1 MIRPSR
7 WALLA
12 RVAAVFGVAVSFG
25 AGAALAQTG
34 GKIEGTVRDQSGAP
48 IAGAQVFVVG
58 SAFSATTNDQGYYFI
73 NNVPAGVMSVRA
85 QFIGYQPSEVRN
97 VRVLAGQT
105 HTVDHTLEQRAIE
118 VEGITVR
125 EQLNPIVPRDQVTS
139 IGRVVGDLVDNL
151 PVDNIGTVLRLQPGV
166 VDGRDGLTIRGGR
179 PGESITYIDGVPV
192 RSVSGNTGTVSVG
205 TNAIEEAS
213 VVTGA
218 IGAEF
223 GDAQSGVI
231 SLVTRAGGSSFSGNL
246 TYSTDEI
253 SGETYGAG
261 THRIEASLG
270 GPLARNL
277 TFFLSAT
284 IQGEQSPRRG
294 LGAENVPIYVMN
306 GIDTTVTIALSP
318 GSPTSDSQVVALPA
332 FTRYSQGQR
341 RPDDWSDD
349 FNFDAKLRYSYGTG
363 SAFSVTYHQT
373 RSQDLFWRGN
383 SLYNPMSQRGSRS
396 NSSALIFNWNQ
407 NIARSAEQALTLM
420 ANFSIQHDEFVSG
433 LVDQTWFNDHRTPFM
448 WFSPSSMQ
456 FVWDLDNFPIDDH
469 LIQNIRNNYCLP
481 SAGGL
486 CIPALGRNDL
496 NASAPFRINPYGVSP
511 GASFFPTQGVGVGG
525 LNLNEETRVTGSA
538 QIDWQ
543 ANRYNR
549 IKIGGEF
556 VSADAS
562 VFFAGNLT
570 NQIFMDANR
579 YSPSRMALYAQD
591 RIDLGDVVVDLG
603 LRYDRLDAGVLYPRT
618 PGRVFSDPLRTGDLS
633 RARTA
638 EDTAVA
644 NRCAALLAA
653 ADSAGW
659 STCNMFESAPR
670 SALSPSIR
678 VSFPITDRTGFR
690 LSYAHQ
696 PQAPDFNLL
705 ATGVNADLAFTNTN
719 DVFGRDLDYGKT
731 ILFEFGIRHAFN
743 DDLVLDI
750 SAYNKDKVSDIT
762 ARILPIYDP
771 QRNEVQNL
779 NVMTNADFG
788 NVRGVDIRLDRRI
801 GSLFQGSVSYTY
813 QSARSTGSD
822 PFEYLNTLS
831 RQISNVT
838 GDRVPPP
845 QALLTTR
852 NDRTHTI
859 AGSLALNFP
868 NGWRSGTLA
877 GSLLQNTGMFAT
889 FRFASGLP
897 YTRIENAGAGSRG
910 PGNGFGLVAT
920 GTETLNSSRMP
931 WFRNVDL
938 RVTRGFR
945 LGSRD
950 LTLFADFRNLFNW
963 ENLTAIFAE
972 TGDVVN
978 EKFAEQTISPVRVT
992 LQQDAGNLWQTRT
1005 VNGVTETGANL
1016 NCSQWLT
1023 GASRG
1028 LPDCIMLR
1036 RAEARFGNGDGFFS
1050 EAEQDR
1056 AFREWFNLFQG
1067 PHTLRGPGFNMRI
1080 GFELNF

>member
-12 RVAAVFGVAVSFG
+12 RAAAVVGVAIMMG
-25 AGAALAQTG
+25 AGSALAQN
-34 GKIEGTVRDQSGAP
+34 GKIEGTVRDQAGAP
-48 IAGAQVFVVG
+48 IAGAQVFIVG
-58 SAFSATTNDQGYYFI
+58 SAFSATTNEQGYYFI

-105 HTVDHTLEQRAIE
+105 MTVDHVLEQRAIE

-139 IGRVVGDLVDNL
+139 IGRVVGDLVDDL

-166 VDGRDGLTIRGGR
+166 VDGRDGLSIRGGR

-192 RSVSGNTGTVSVG
+192 RSVSGNTGTVTVG

-213 VVTGA
+213 VTTGA
-218 IGAEF
+218 MGAEF

-231 SLVTRAGGSSFSGNL
+231 SLVTRAGGSRFSGNL
-246 TYSTDEI
+246 AYSTDEI
-253 SGETYGAG
+253 SGEVYGAG
-261 THRIEASLG
+261 VHRIEASLG

-277 TFFLSAT
+277 TFFVSTT
-284 IQGEQSPRRG
+284 IQGQQSPRRG
-294 LGAENVPIYVMN
+294 LGSEDVPIYVLN
-306 GIDTTVTIALSP
+306 GIDTVVTIANSP
-318 GSPTSDSQVVALPA
+318 GSPTSDSQQVVLPA
-332 FTRYSQGQR
+332 FTRYSEGQR

-349 FNFDAKLRYSYGTG
+349 WTFDAKLRYSYGTG
-363 SAFSVTYHQT
+363 SAFSVTYHAT
-373 RSQDLFWRGN
+373 RSQDLFFRGN
-383 SLYNPMSQRGSRS
+383 GLYNPMQQRGSRS

-407 NIARSAEQALTLM
+407 NIARSAERALQIT
-420 ANFSIQHDEFVSG
+420 ANFSIQSDRNVTG
-433 LVDQTWFNDHRTPFM
+433 LVDPTWFNDHRTPFM

-456 FVWDLDNFPIDDH
+456 FVWNLDNFPIDDQ
-469 LIQNIRNNYCLP
+469 LIQNIRTNNCDP
-481 SAGGL
+481 ANGGR
-486 CIPALGRNDL
+486 CVPALFRNDL
-496 NASAPFRINPYGVSP
+496 AIAAPFRINPYGVSP
-511 GASFFPTQGVGVGG
+511 GASFFPTTGVNAGG
-525 LNLNEETRVTGSA
+525 LNMNEETRVTGSA
-538 QIDWQ
+538 HLDWQ

-549 IKIGGEF
+549 FKFGGEF
-556 VSADAS
+556 VSAEAAVFAS
-562 VFFAGNLT
+562 NLT

-579 YSPSRMALYAQD
+579 YSPSRIGLYAQD

-603 LRYDRLDAGVLYPRT
+603 LRYDRLNAGVLYPRT
-618 PGRVFSDPLRTGDLS
+618 PGRVYSDPLRNGDLS
-633 RARTA
+633 RAYTA

-644 NRCAALLAA
+644 NRCAQLLSNN
-653 ADSAGW
+653 DMAGW
-659 STCNMFESAPR
+659 STCNMFEAETR
-670 SALSPSIR
+670 SSVSPSIR
-678 VSFPITDRTGFR
+678 VSFPVTDRTGFR

-696 PQAPDFNLL
+696 VQTPDFNLL
-705 ATGVNADLAFTNTN
+705 ATGVNADLAYTNTN
-719 DVFGRDLDYGKT
+719 DVFGRDLDFGKT
-731 ILFEFGIRHAFN
+731 ILFEFGIRHAFS

-762 ARILPIYDP
+762 ARILPIFDP

-779 NVMTNADFG
+779 NIMTNADFG

-801 GSLFQGSVSYTY
+801 GSLFQGTIAYTY
-813 QSARSTGSD
+813 QAARSTGSD

-859 AGSLALNFP
+859 AGSLSLNFP
-868 NGWRSGTLA
+868 NDWRSGTLA
-877 GSLLQNTGMFAT
+877 GSLLENVGMFAT

-897 YTRIENAGAGSRG
+897 YTRVQNAGAGTQG

-931 WFRNVDL
+931 WIRNVDL

-945 LGSRD
+945 VGSRD
-950 LTLFADFRNLFNW
+950 LTVFADFRNLFNW
-963 ENLTAIFAE
+963 ENLVAIYAE
-972 TGDVVN
+972 TGDIVN
-978 EKFAEQTISPVRVT
+978 EQFAEQTINPVRVT
-992 LQQDAGNLWQTRT
+992 LQQDAGSLWQTRT
-1005 VNGVTETGANL
+1005 VGGVTETGANL
-1016 NCSQWLT
+1016 NCSQWLS
-1023 GASRG
+1023 GAARG

-1050 EAEQDR
+1050 EAEQDT
-1056 AFREWFNLFQG
+1056 AFRAWFNLFNG